1 MTRSE
6 HDANLALVPLPRVTW
21 IEPSPLPRRRRS
33 ILRRLLAII
42 RA

>member
-1 MTRSE
+1 MNRSE
-6 HDANLALVPLPRVTW
+6 YNANLALVPLERQSW